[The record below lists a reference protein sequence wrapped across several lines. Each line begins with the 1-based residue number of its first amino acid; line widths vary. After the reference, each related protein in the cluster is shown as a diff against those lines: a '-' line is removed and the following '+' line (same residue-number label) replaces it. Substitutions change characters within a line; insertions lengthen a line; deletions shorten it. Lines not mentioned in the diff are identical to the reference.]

1 MGRKTTGRDLSATE
15 ASRKKKRDVPSCKRY
30 AKAGGITREPSPP
43 LHIRPSGPD
52 SLFATMENP
61 YELVRTSYRES
72 SKVYRSDMFLPDRGL
87 GADDATNLQ
96 VLPPFPQI
104 R

>member
-1 MGRKTTGRDLSATE
+1 
-15 ASRKKKRDVPSCKRY
+15 
-30 AKAGGITREPSPP
+30 
-43 LHIRPSGPD
+43 
-52 SLFATMENP
+52 LFATMENP

-96 VLPPFPQI
+96 VLPSFPQI

>member
-1 MGRKTTGRDLSATE
+1 
-15 ASRKKKRDVPSCKRY
+15 
-30 AKAGGITREPSPP
+30 
-43 LHIRPSGPD
+43 
-52 SLFATMENP
+52 MENP

-96 VLPPFPQI
+96 VLPSFPQMVSYSHPSI
-104 R
+104 ILEVRNLAGTR